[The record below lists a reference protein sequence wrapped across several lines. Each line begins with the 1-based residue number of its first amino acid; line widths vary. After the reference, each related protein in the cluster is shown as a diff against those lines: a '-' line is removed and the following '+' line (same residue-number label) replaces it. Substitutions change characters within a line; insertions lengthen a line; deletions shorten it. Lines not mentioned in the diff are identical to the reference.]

1 MSNYTNSLY
10 NDYEKEIIKRKEVE
24 RQYKLIK
31 LRNDILES
39 ENQRLEKKIIM
50 MEQGVIVEKERIINE
65 KNQIIEAQNKKII
78 ELVHQLNLTKYER
91 DQYLAKLNIDGTNR
105 TLSSVTEKLA
115 KLDDLSTDECSSLM
129 TSLIGELKKN
139 LDDKYSLLNIKFAEI
154 DSQFKDLIRLNADNL
169 EQNQI
174 KELFDIISTNL
185 NILATMLS

>member
-91 DQYLAKLNIDGTNR
+91 DQYLAKLNIDGTNSGIPTSQTPINKKKVIPNSR
-105 TLSSVTEKLA
+105 KKLII
-115 KLDDLSTDECSSLM
+115 KLVVK
-129 TSLIGELKKN
+129 LITKN
-139 LDDKYSLLNIKFAEI
+139 IN
-154 DSQFKDLIRLNADNL
+154 
-169 EQNQI
+169 
-174 KELFDIISTNL
+174 
-185 NILATMLS
+185 